1 MKKTDTNRVIKTVIV
16 AATVLLITQIVGLWL
31 LACYVSQTAAG
42 IHEGIHTLR
51 TESQ

>member
-1 MKKTDTNRVIKTVIV
+1 MKKSDTRIIIKAVVIATAIIV
-16 AATVLLITQIVGLWL
+16 AVQVIGLWL
-31 LACYVSQTAAG
+31 LAGYVSQTAAG